1 MNEIIKREPM
11 KKILIIEDD
20 TVLRENIAELLSL
33 AQYEVNTASDGKKGV
48 NAAKRQLPDV
58 IICDI
63 MMPELDGYGVLEALS
78 KDEATMPIP
87 FIFLSAKTERRDIR
101 KGMELGADDYITKP
115 FEESELLGAIKS
127 RLARIAILN
136 EGKGKIGPGP
146 ANDRSTLRTI
156 DQLRRY
162 FRDNGRA
169 YHYQMGDIIY
179 TEGSNSNL
187 VYMIQSGV
195 VKTNKSDGLGKEL
208 ITAIYNADDFFG
220 LSSFTKNI
228 PYQEL
233 ATALEETRTMG
244 IPKDVLR
251 QILGENHFLAME
263 LMQLLSEDL
272 SDAKEQLLHMA
283 YGSVRKKTAS
293 TLCKLA
299 NKLQKDQQGRIHILR
314 SDLASVAGMA
324 TETLIRTLSSF
335 KKEGLIRIEN
345 RNIQIMDLER
355 LRKII

>member
-1 MNEIIKREPM
+1 MKR
-11 KKILIIEDD
+11 ILIIEDD

-33 AQYEVNTASDGKKGV
+33 AQYEVFIASDGKKGV
-48 NAAKRQLPDV
+48 TIAKQQIPDV

-78 KDEATMPIP
+78 KDGDTKQIP

-101 KGMELGADDYITKP
+101 KGMDLGADDYITKP
-115 FEESELLGAIKS
+115 FEESELLDAIKS
-127 RLARIAILN
+127 RLARVAILN
-136 EGKGKIGPGP
+136 EGKAQMASNPE
-146 ANDRSTLRTI
+146 NDRSAMRTI

-162 FRDNGRA
+162 IMDMGRE
-169 YHYQMGDIIY
+169 YHFQMGDVIY

-187 VYMIQSGV
+187 VYLILSGA
-195 VKTNKSDGLGKEL
+195 VKTNKSDGSGKEL
-208 ITAIYNADDFFG
+208 ITGLYNAGDFFG
-220 LSSFTKNI
+220 LSGFTKNT
-228 PYQEL
+228 PYQEF
-233 ATALEETRTMG
+233 ATALEDTRAIGMV
-244 IPKDVLR
+244 KDELRKVLE
-251 QILGENHFLAME
+251 ENHYLALE

-272 SDAKEQLLHMA
+272 SDAKEQLLNMA

-293 TLCKLA
+293 TLYKFA
-299 NKLQKDQQGRIHILR
+299 DKLQKDQEGRIQILR

-335 KKEGLIRIEN
+335 KKEGLIRIED
-345 RNIQIMDLER
+345 RNIHIVDLEG